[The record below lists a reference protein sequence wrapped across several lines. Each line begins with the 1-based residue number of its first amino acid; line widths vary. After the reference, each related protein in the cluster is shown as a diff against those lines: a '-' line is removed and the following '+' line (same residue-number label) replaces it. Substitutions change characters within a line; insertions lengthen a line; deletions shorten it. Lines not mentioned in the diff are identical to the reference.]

1 MCVRFQRFRMEDDE
15 VSSPLGQAG
24 LEDQDDE
31 DDFEGKATALTG
43 EDVNGG
49 GRLLR
54 RRGKDCVAKLEG
66 HTRSIRGVSFSP
78 AESSLFC
85 SGGYDGLVNFY
96 DASRQLLVN
105 SVSVRE
111 QWLAEPDF
119 RATNLWVVHS
129 S

>member
-1 MCVRFQRFRMEDDE
+1 MEDDE